1 MNSSSSSP
9 SPEEEAQLLEQLRQA
24 LLSED
29 RKAVA
34 AIRAMLED
42 EAQLSEKV
50 SPIIRQH
57 LAFIKENFEGEYG
70 IIIEEIVTRKLADSQ
85 DEIVNMIFPK
95 LNTIIKKFITAQF
108 QMLKEGIDTQI
119 KTVQNRFSPKNI
131 FNRFFGPSDSDII
144 LSQLDSPEVH
154 EIYLVQRESGLLLGS
169 YAKEKNTDQDVIAG
183 MLTAIKS
190 FAEDAFNRGKEDLE
204 MIQYEN
210 YKIFLQNLPSYYF
223 AVAMTGSI
231 STSEKENLS
240 NKLITFAEDN
250 VPFDTTDV
258 NSTLTD
264 RISSAL
270 SKHFDQFNIQQ

>member
-1 MNSSSSSP
+1 MNRPSSSP
-9 SPEEEAQLLEQLRQA
+9 TPEEEAQLLQQLRQV

-29 RKAVA
+29 REALA
-34 AIRAMLED
+34 ALREILED
-42 EAQLSEKV
+42 EAQLSEKI

-57 LAFIKENFEGEYG
+57 LAFLKENFQDEYG
-70 IIIEEIVTRKLADSQ
+70 VIVEEIVTKKLSESQ

-131 FNRFFGPSDSDII
+131 FSRFFGPSDSDIV

-169 YAKEKNTDQDVIAG
+169 YAREKNTDQDVIAG

-231 STSEKENLS
+231 SASEKESLS
-240 NKLITFAEDN
+240 NKLITFAQDN
-250 VPFDTTDV
+250 VPFDTTVV

-264 RISSAL
+264 QVSNAL
-270 SKHFDQFNIQQ
+270 REDFDQFSIQH

>member
-1 MNSSSSSP
+1 MNRSSSSP
-9 SPEEEAQLLEQLRQA
+9 TPEEEAQLLKQLRQV

-29 RKAVA
+29 REALA
-34 AIRAMLED
+34 EIRAMLED

-57 LAFIKENFEGEYG
+57 LAFLKENFQVEYG
-70 IIIEEIVTRKLADSQ
+70 VIIEEIVTKKLSESQ

-131 FNRFFGPSDSDII
+131 FSRFFGPSESDIV
-144 LSQLDSPEVH
+144 LSQLDNPEIH

-169 YAKEKNTDQDVIAG
+169 YAREKNTDQDVIAG

-223 AVAMTGSI
+223 AVALTGSI
-231 STSEKENLS
+231 STSEKEGLS
-240 NKLITFAEDN
+240 NKLITFAQDN
-250 VPFDTTDV
+250 VPFDTTIVD
-258 NSTLTD
+258 STLTD
-264 RISSAL
+264 QISSAL
-270 SKHFDQFNIQQ
+270 KKNFDRFNIQQ

>member
-1 MNSSSSSP
+1 MNRSSSSP
-9 SPEEEAQLLEQLRQA
+9 TPEEEAQLLKQLRQI

-29 RKAVA
+29 REALA
-34 AIRAMLED
+34 AIREMLED
-42 EAQLSEKV
+42 EAQLSEKI

-57 LAFIKENFEGEYG
+57 FAFLKENFREEYG
-70 IIIEEIVTRKLADSQ
+70 VIIEEIVTKKLSESQ

-131 FNRFFGPSDSDII
+131 FSRFFGPSESDIV
-144 LSQLDSPEVH
+144 LSQLDNPEVH

-169 YAKEKNTDQDVIAG
+169 YAREKNTDQDVIAG

-231 STSEKENLS
+231 STSEKESLS
-240 NKLITFAEDN
+240 NKLITFAQDN
-250 VPFDTTDV
+250 VPFDTTIV

-264 RISSAL
+264 QISAAL
-270 SKHFDQFNIQQ
+270 SKDFDHFSIQQ

>member
-1 MNSSSSSP
+1 MNRTSSST
-9 SPEEEAQLLEQLRQA
+9 SPEEEAQLLEQLRQV

-29 RKAVA
+29 REALS
-34 AIRAMLED
+34 AIREVLED
-42 EAQLSEKV
+42 EALLSEKV

-57 LAFIKENFEGEYG
+57 LAFIKENFQEEYG
-70 IIIEEIVTRKLADSQ
+70 TIIEEIVSKKLSESQ

-108 QMLKEGIDTQI
+108 QILKEGIDTQI
-119 KTVQNRFSPKNI
+119 KTVQNRFSPKQL
-131 FNRFFGPSDSDII
+131 FNRFFGPSDSEIV

-154 EIYLVQRESGLLLGS
+154 EVYLVQRESGLLLGS

-210 YKIFLQNLPSYYF
+210 YKIFLHNLPSYYF

-240 NKLITFAEDN
+240 NKLITFAKEN
-250 VPFDTTDV
+250 VPFDTTNV

-264 RISSAL
+264 RISTAL
-270 SKHFDQFNIQQ
+270 SKYFIHFNIQE

>member
-1 MNSSSSSP
+1 MNRPASSP
-9 SPEEEAQLLEQLRQA
+9 SSQEEAQLMEQLRQI

-29 RKAVA
+29 REALA
-34 AIRAMLED
+34 AIREILED

-57 LAFIKENFEGEYG
+57 LAFLKENFREEYG
-70 IIIEEIVTRKLADSQ
+70 LIIEEIVSKKLSESQ

-108 QMLKEGIDTQI
+108 QILKEGIDSQI

-131 FNRFFGPSDSDII
+131 FNRFFGPSDSDIV
-144 LSQLDSPEVH
+144 LSQLDNPEIH
-154 EIYLVQRESGLLLGS
+154 EIYLVQRDSGLLLGS
-169 YAKEKNTDQDVIAG
+169 FAKEKNPDQDVIAG

-210 YKIFLQNLPSYYF
+210 YKIFLHNLPSYYF

-231 STSEKENLS
+231 SASEKDNLS
-240 NKLITFAEDN
+240 NKLITFAGEN
-250 VPFDTTDV
+250 IPFDTTNVD
-258 NSTLTD
+258 STLTD
-264 RISSAL
+264 RISAAL
-270 SKHFDQFNIQQ
+270 STHFGHFNIQQ

>member
-1 MNSSSSSP
+1 MNRTSSST
-9 SPEEEAQLLEQLRQA
+9 SPEEEAQLLEQLRQV

-29 RKAVA
+29 REALS
-34 AIRAMLED
+34 AIREVLED
-42 EAQLSEKV
+42 EALLSEKV

-57 LAFIKENFEGEYG
+57 LAFIKENFQEEYG
-70 IIIEEIVTRKLADSQ
+70 TIIEEIVSKKLSESQ

-108 QMLKEGIDTQI
+108 QILKEGIDTQI
-119 KTVQNRFSPKNI
+119 KTVQNRFSPKQL
-131 FNRFFGPSDSDII
+131 FNRFFGPSDSEMV

-154 EIYLVQRESGLLLGS
+154 EVYLVQRESGLLLGS

-210 YKIFLQNLPSYYF
+210 YKIFLHNLPSYYF

-240 NKLITFAEDN
+240 NKLITFAKEN
-250 VPFDTTDV
+250 VPFDTTNV

-264 RISSAL
+264 RISTAL
-270 SKHFDQFNIQQ
+270 SKYFIHFNIQE

>member
-1 MNSSSSSP
+1 MNRTSSSI
-9 SPEEEAQLLEQLRQA
+9 SPEEEAQLLEQLRQV

-29 RKAVA
+29 REALS
-34 AIRAMLED
+34 AIREVLED
-42 EAQLSEKV
+42 EALLSEKV

-57 LAFIKENFEGEYG
+57 LAFIKENFQEEYG
-70 IIIEEIVTRKLADSQ
+70 TIIEEIVSKKLSESQ

-108 QMLKEGIDTQI
+108 QILKEGIDTQI
-119 KTVQNRFSPKNI
+119 KTVQNRFSPKQL
-131 FNRFFGPSDSDII
+131 FNRFFGPSDSEIV
-144 LSQLDSPEVH
+144 LSQLDFPEVH
-154 EIYLVQRESGLLLGS
+154 EVYLVQRESGLLLGS

-210 YKIFLQNLPSYYF
+210 YKIFLHNLPSYYF

-240 NKLITFAEDN
+240 NKLITFAKEN
-250 VPFDTTDV
+250 VPFDTTNV

-264 RISSAL
+264 RISTAL
-270 SKHFDQFNIQQ
+270 SKYFIHFNIQE